1 MKRKEQ
7 NDIRKIVFFTGAYML
22 PLSVLVAFAVYK
34 IVYMLL
40 GLPVSWK
47 LLLLIIIIPVVI
59 VLIRNAWCH
68 FAKGIDDYD
77 LFERHNLASISPEKK
92 SAMHPKPNPK
102 MLSKMPLGFV
112 LGKYNNKYFGIPF
125 DPKNIVHALVIGQPG
140 SGKSTTLLTS
150 LIQAQREK
158 NINVFALDVKPELC
172 YKSTYIDA
180 PDIRYVDPSSYVG
193 CGWDPFYGI
202 TPDTSDDDL
211 IERVDSISRA
221 IIVDQSNDNL
231 IFSDSA
237 RNIFIGCVCYS
248 FRKGRGFIDAIN
260 QILAIP
266 MQDLLAQIMA
276 DKEMKNHPKIKSFV
290 SSYTDDNETTQS
302 IKITLRQYLAIFQT
316 DTVKNK
322 LQDCPLKACPTDLT
336 SGFNI
341 YIAIPDNLLKQYSPI
356 FRLITRQVLD
366 YLASTS
372 DAERSKEGT
381 KPIWLLL
388 DEFGSIGAIGNITE
402 ALARFRSR
410 KIYIWLAVQ
419 GLSQLDAT
427 YGHDIARSI
436 WDNCQNKIIF
446 SNSDRQ
452 TAEIVSALCGKY
464 RERRQ
469 SITRGKNSFDISG
482 TNSNEY
488 RNIVEASD
496 LMLLKAN
503 NEVLVLS
510 DYGFNIVQKAPYYSI
525 KEIDHVSRNCV
536 EHNEKIMKGD
546 SNT

>member
-1 MKRKEQ
+1 
-7 NDIRKIVFFTGAYML
+7 ML

-68 FAKGIDDYD
+68 FVKGIDDYD

-102 MLSKMPLGFV
+102 MLSKTPSGFV

-150 LIQAQREK
+150 LIQAQREDK
-158 NINVFALDVKPELC
+158 NEITVFALDVKPELC

-202 TPDTSDDDL
+202 TPDTSDDGL
-211 IERVDSISRA
+211 IERVDSIARA

-302 IKITLRQYLAIFQT
+302 IKVTMRQSLQIFQNE
-316 DTVKNK
+316 VLKYN
-322 LQDCPLKACPTDLT
+322 LQDCPIKANPTDLT
-336 SGFNI
+336 NGINI

-372 DAERSKEGT
+372 DAERSKDGSRS
-381 KPIWLLL
+381 IWLLL
-388 DEFGSIGAIGNITE
+388 DEFGSIGRIDTIVE

-427 YGHDIARSI
+427 YGHDVARSI
-436 WDNCQNKIIF
+436 WDNCQIKITF

-452 TAEIVSALCGKY
+452 TAEILSSLCGKY

-469 SITRGKNSFDISG
+469 SITTRGKNGFDISG

-488 RNIVEASD
+488 RNIIEASD

-536 EHNEKIMKGD
+536 EHNEKIMKGA
-546 SNT
+546 SNALQIS